1 MKLKLC
7 IVSLYLSASSA
18 FMPNSL
24 LQTNRPKL
32 HSSILSAKAK
42 AGSSEEGS
50 KEDKNKTA
58 KRAALDGV
66 LQKIERSYGRGSIV
80 KLGDADNMLVEC
92 ISSGALT
99 LGKLCVTVF
108 TCLVDECTVQCSYS
122 TAHLLWCITVLVYT
136 VTVPSLYVPFMH

>member
-50 KEDKNKTA
+50 KEDKNKT
-58 KRAALDGV
+58 DNDDEDENDDNVCYSEGV
-66 LQKIERSYGRGSIV
+66 AMTVHHCLIYVV
-80 KLGDADNMLVEC
+80 KN
-92 ISSGALT
+92 
-99 LGKLCVTVF
+99 
-108 TCLVDECTVQCSYS
+108 
-122 TAHLLWCITVLVYT
+122 
-136 VTVPSLYVPFMH
+136 